1 MKVGDLVRHPRC
13 PTLGIGIVTAV
24 ASYPANACKVFWPT
38 NPAPTAEIN
47 SCLET
52 VSESK

>member
-13 PTLGIGIVTAV
+13 PTLGVGIVTAV
-24 ASYPANACKVFWPT
+24 AEGTNALKVFWRT
-38 NPAPTAEIN
+38 NPAPTAEIKT
-47 SCLET
+47 CLEI